1 MKKYMIPII
10 GLSLVLVSFSGE
22 KLPEDETSPGKNR
35 KRVLIIGFQQDKM
48 TSNFYLK
55 DDIASKTK
63 ISPDSLE
70 SLYSQAIID
79 GFTSIASKELEF
91 IPCYDN
97 RIVLEIHK
105 QVRYDLKKDIVL
117 TDITMMDM
125 NTYKDFLNRYNADYL
140 LFINQY
146 KFSWMGNP
154 FNAVFHIINY
164 NLFNDSQN
172 RLYAGQTSFNMEKIK
187 PLAELDGK
195 YKKQAKKIIVQCEK
209 AVLLNR
215 NTASHPIPETQVL
228 LNPKLTQIFSR
239 DKK

>member
-1 MKKYMIPII
+1 MKKYIIPII
-10 GLSLVLVSFSGE
+10 GLSFVLISFSGE
-22 KLPEDETSPGKNR
+22 KLAEEKNSPGKDR

-63 ISPDSLE
+63 VSPDSLE

-79 GFTSIASKELEF
+79 GFTNIVSKELEF

-105 QVRYDLKKDIVL
+105 HVRYDLEKDIIL
-117 TDITMMDM
+117 TDLTMLDM

-146 KFSWMGNP
+146 KLSRMGNP
-154 FNAVFHIINY
+154 FNVVFHIINY
-164 NLFNDSQN
+164 NLFNDSHN
-172 RLYAGQTSFNMEKIK
+172 RLYAGQTSFNMEKLI
-187 PLAELDGK
+187 PLAELDVK

-209 AVLLNR
+209 AIL
-215 NTASHPIPETQVL
+215 
-228 LNPKLTQIFSR
+228 
-239 DKK
+239 